1 MAFSMAREPS
11 VIIVGAGIAGLAA
24 ASLLGFS
31 GHSVTILEARNRIG
45 GRIFTLRDPTLGVP
59 IELGAEFIHGIP
71 PAVVDP
77 LRKTHARITEVE
89 GQTWCCFHGELC
101 LCDSSTMEEVLGKM
115 NGSAPDESF
124 LHFLAREFPDSEIDS
139 ATREAKR
146 RALSY
151 ITGFEAADPAL
162 VGVHWLVHSM
172 HAEQEIQG
180 DRSFRSEHGYEDLV
194 DFFRQR
200 IEASKRVSI
209 QTGAVVHGID
219 WEEGNVRVSAHLD
232 QQPANFEAPKILI
245 TVPLEVLKTKAGKP
259 GAIQFN
265 PPIADDKLAALER
278 LEMGQVIR
286 VVLRFREQFWEK
298 ISPPGEPG
306 HTLADMSFLFSENEW
321 FPTWWTPMPA
331 KYPMLTAW
339 APFHAAQKLSGQSS
353 SFITQHAVETLA
365 SLLNVEKKEIED
377 SLQATYFHDWQSDPF
392 SRGAY
397 SYGKVGSDGAQQ
409 RLASPVQDT
418 LYFAGEATDTT
429 GHNGTV
435 HGAIASGY
443 RAAMEV
449 LQALA

>member
-245 TVPLEVLKTKAGKP
+245 TVPLEVLKTKPGRGYSIQPANCRRQAGCPREIRNGAGDPCGLAVSRAVLGENLSAGRAGPHAGGYEFPVFGKRMVP
-259 GAIQFN
+259 HLVDPNAREISYAHRVGAISCR
-265 PPIADDKLAALER
+265 A
-278 LEMGQVIR
+278 
-286 VVLRFREQFWEK
+286 
-298 ISPPGEPG
+298 
-306 HTLADMSFLFSENEW
+306 
-321 FPTWWTPMPA
+321 
-331 KYPMLTAW
+331 
-339 APFHAAQKLSGQSS
+339 
-353 SFITQHAVETLA
+353 ETLRP
-365 SLLNVEKKEIED
+365 EFIIYH
-377 SLQATYFHDWQSDPF
+377 ATCC
-392 SRGAY
+392 
-397 SYGKVGSDGAQQ
+397 
-409 RLASPVQDT
+409 
-418 LYFAGEATDTT
+418 
-429 GHNGTV
+429 
-435 HGAIASGY
+435 
-443 RAAMEV
+443 
-449 LQALA
+449 